1 MQETF
6 ISHLVELRTRLVRA
20 SVVVLAVF
28 IVLFTL
34 WPGAAVISEDWI
46 IDARPGKVML
56 RILCEGVPVTPAW
69 APWLRRQQ
77 SRWAVSLAQLKQS
90 VGPAKV
96 Q

>member
-34 WPGAAVISEDWI
+34 WPGSAVIYDWLAQPMMNALPAGSKMI
-46 IDARPGKVML
+46 AT
-56 RILCEGVPVTPAW
+56 GVVTPFLI
-69 APWLRRQQ
+69 PMKVTMML
-77 SRWAVSLAQLKQS
+77 AVM
-90 VGPAKV
+90 VV
-96 Q
+96 VVMMR